1 MMRRSTSY
9 DHNLEI
15 STNHDWLFQRLHFDA
30 VLVFALITLAIL
42 GLVIFHSAS
51 GASIALLYKQ
61 IIRLG
66 VAFVL
71 MFVIAQIPPSIF
83 QRSSPLLYMLGLI
96 LLVLV
101 LLAGDIGKGAQ
112 RWLVVAGFRFQP
124 SEIMKIAMP
133 MMIAWYLA
141 ARPLPPRLIQI
152 VFAVF
157 LLAIPTFLIA
167 KQPDLGTA
175 ILVAASG
182 ATILFMAG
190 MSWILILGVITIGA
204 GCAPILW
211 HFMRDYQ
218 RSRVLTFLNPEADP
232 LGTGYHIIQSK
243 IAIGSGGINGKGW
256 LKGTQTQLNFLPESS
271 TDFIFSVFAEEFG
284 LTGTLALIALY
295 LIIIARGLTIAAQA
309 QDSYSR
315 LLAAGITLT
324 FFVYVFVNIGMV
336 TGVLPVVG
344 VPLPLISYGGTSMIT
359 IMFGFGILMS
369 IQTHRKLIPS

>member
-1 MMRRSTSY
+1 MRRSTTH
-9 DHNLEI
+9 DHNLEL
-15 STNHDWLFQRLHFDA
+15 STNHDWLMQRLHFD
-30 VLVFALITLAIL
+30 VLLVFALVSLAIL

-51 GASIALLYKQ
+51 GASVALLYKQ

-71 MFVIAQIPPSIF
+71 MIVIAQIPPAVF
-83 QRSSPLLYMLGLI
+83 QRSSPLLYLIGLI

-101 LLAGDIGKGAQ
+101 LMVGDVGKGAQ

-141 ARPLPPRLIQI
+141 ARPLPPRLKQV

-157 LLAIPTFLIA
+157 LLAIPTLLIA

-190 MSWILILGVITIGA
+190 MSWSLIVGVVIIVA
-204 GCAPILW
+204 SCAPILW
-211 HFMRDYQ
+211 HFMREYQ
-218 RSRVLTFLNPEADP
+218 RNRVLTFLNPEADP

-256 LKGTQTQLNFLPESS
+256 LKGTQTQLDFLPESS

-284 LTGTLALIALY
+284 LIGTLALVTLY
-295 LIIIARGLTIAAQA
+295 LIIIAQGLIIASQA

-369 IQTHRKLIPS
+369 IQTHRKFLPS

>member
-1 MMRRSTSY
+1 MRKSTIY
-9 DHNLEI
+9 DRDLDI
-15 STNHDWLFQRLHFDA
+15 STDDNWLLHSLDFDV
-30 VLVFALITLAIL
+30 VLVLALLSLGVL

-51 GASIALLYKQ
+51 GANDALLHKQ
-61 IIRLG
+61 MLRLG
-66 VAFVL
+66 LAFIL
-71 MFVIAQIPPSIF
+71 MFAVAQVSPAVF
-83 QRSSPLLYMLGLI
+83 QRSSPILYFIGLI
-96 LLVLV
+96 LLASV
-101 LLAGDIGKGAQ
+101 LLFGDIGKGAQ

-124 SEIMKIAMP
+124 SELMKIAMP

-141 ARPLPPRLIQI
+141 SRSLPPHFKQI
-152 VFAVF
+152 VVTV
-157 LLAIPTFLIA
+157 LLLSIPTVLIA

-175 ILVAASG
+175 ILVTASG
-182 ATILFMAG
+182 ATILFIAG
-190 MSWILILGVITIGA
+190 ISWYLILGIVAIGA

-211 HFMRDYQ
+211 HFMREYQ
-218 RSRVLTFLNPEADP
+218 RNRVLTFLNPESDP
-232 LGTGYHIIQSK
+232 LGSGYHIIQSK

-256 LKGTQTQLNFLPESS
+256 LKGTQTQLDFLPESS

-284 LTGTLALIALY
+284 LIGTVALLTLY
-295 LIIIARGLTIAAQA
+295 LIIIARGLIIASQA

-359 IMFGFGILMS
+359 LMFGFGILMS
-369 IQTHRKLIPS
+369 IHRNRKFLPS

>member
-1 MMRRSTSY
+1 MRKSTIY
-9 DHNLEI
+9 DRDLDI
-15 STNHDWLFQRLHFDA
+15 STDDNWLLHRLEFDV
-30 VLVFALITLAIL
+30 VLILALISLGAL

-51 GASIALLYKQ
+51 GASDVLLHKQ
-61 IIRLG
+61 MLRLG
-66 VAFVL
+66 LAFAL
-71 MFVIAQIPPSIF
+71 MFAVAQVSPAVY
-83 QRSSPLLYMLGLI
+83 QRSSPILYFVGLL
-96 LLVLV
+96 LLASV
-101 LLAGDIGKGAQ
+101 LLFGDIGKGAQ
-112 RWLVVAGFRFQP
+112 RWLVIAGFRFQP

-133 MMIAWYLA
+133 MMIAWHLA
-141 ARPLPPRLIQI
+141 SRPLPPHIKQI
-152 VFAVF
+152 LVAV
-157 LLAIPTFLIA
+157 LLLSIPTVLIA

-182 ATILFMAG
+182 ATILFIAG
-190 MSWILILGVITIGA
+190 MSWYLILGVIAIGA
-204 GCAPILW
+204 GCTPILW
-211 HFMRDYQ
+211 HFMREYQ
-218 RSRVLTFLNPEADP
+218 RNRVLTFLNPESDP
-232 LGTGYHIIQSK
+232 LGSGYHIIQSK

-256 LKGTQTQLNFLPESS
+256 LKGTQTQLDFLPESS

-284 LTGTLALIALY
+284 LVGTIALLTLY
-295 LIIIARGLTIAAQA
+295 LIIIARGLIIASRA

-369 IQTHRKLIPS
+369 IHRHRKFLPS

>member
-1 MMRRSTSY
+1 MRKSSAYHRALDNPGNRS
-9 DHNLEI
+9 
-15 STNHDWLFQRLHFDA
+15 WLAQQLHFDI
-30 VLVFALITLAIL
+30 LLLFILILLSAL
-42 GLVIFHSAS
+42 GLVIFHSSS
-51 GASIALLYKQ
+51 GASVALLHKQ

-66 VAFVL
+66 LAFTVMFMVAQVPPAVL
-71 MFVIAQIPPSIF
+71 
-83 QRSSPLLYMLGLI
+83 QRSSLLLYIVGVVLLA
-96 LLVLV
+96 LVLV
-101 LLAGDIGKGAQ
+101 VGDTGKGAQ
-112 RWLVVAGFRFQP
+112 RWLVVVGFRFQP

-133 MMIAWYLA
+133 MMVAWYMA
-141 ARPLPPRLIQI
+141 AQPLPPRLKHIAMSL
-152 VFAVF
+152 V
-157 LLAIPTFLIA
+157 LLAIPTVLIA
-167 KQPDLGTA
+167 KEPDLGTA

-190 MSWILILGVITIGA
+190 MSWLLILGGVSIAA

-211 HFMRDYQ
+211 HFMREYQ
-218 RSRVLTFLNPEADP
+218 RNRVLTFLNPEADP

-256 LKGTQTQLNFLPESS
+256 LKGTQTQLDFLPESS

-284 LTGTLALIALY
+284 LTGTLTLLILY
-295 LIIIARGLTIAAQA
+295 LAIIARGLVIASQA

-336 TGVLPVVG
+336 TGILPVVG

-359 IMFGFGILMS
+359 IMLGFGILMS
-369 IQTHRKLIPS
+369 IHTHRKFIPS

>member
-1 MMRRSTSY
+1 MRKSTTY
-9 DHNLEI
+9 DHNLEL
-15 STNHDWLFQRLHFDA
+15 STNQNWLIQRLHFD
-30 VLVFALITLAIL
+30 VILVFALMSLALL

-51 GASIALLYKQ
+51 GASVALLYKQ

-71 MFVIAQIPPSIF
+71 MFVIAQIPPTVF
-83 QRSSPLLYMLGLI
+83 QRSSPLFYMIGVI

-124 SEIMKIAMP
+124 SEMMKIAMP

-141 ARPLPPRLIQI
+141 ARPLPPRLLQI
-152 VFAVF
+152 IFAVC
-157 LLAIPTFLIA
+157 LLTIPTLLIA

-182 ATILFMAG
+182 AIILFMAG
-190 MSWILILGVITIGA
+190 MSWSLILGVLTVGA

-211 HFMRDYQ
+211 HFMREYQ
-218 RSRVLTFLNPEADP
+218 RNRVLTFLNPEADP

-256 LKGTQTQLNFLPESS
+256 LKGTQTQLDFLPESS

-284 LTGTLALIALY
+284 LIGTLALVTLY
-295 LIIIARGLTIAAQA
+295 LIIIARGLAIASQA

-369 IQTHRKLIPS
+369 IQTHRKFLPS